1 MLGVSSFTRNSLTI
15 LVVSVMA
22 FVLGYVYVQSFSVGW
37 RAVVALHLGILF
49 FLGCALFLRDLKSFF
64 LFVMIFAVPLEY
76 GYHFIFRKLVGVETS
91 PFAIGIRIDVVD
103 VVLLLLYMHW
113 GFVLAQ
119 VPLGRSR
126 ITIGNS
132 LGKLFLLW
140 IVWVSVAGV
149 LRSEHLNYT
158 AFELV
163 TLYKGLL
170 LYFYLVNNL
179 SSEQDLRV
187 VLYAFFAVTVGQ
199 GLYIIMQYVTG
210 LNYSLHGETSA
221 DIATGV
227 EAYRAIGFTGWD
239 GAAAIMN
246 YILPIMLVYYLLAAE
261 KLKRWG
267 TLMGLSIV
275 LLGLLFLKMR
285 SAYFASL
292 VSIITVLAVSY
303 LRRWISARQVLMVAG
318 AALVCLIAAG
328 YFVLQRFE
336 SGETGAERI
345 PLMLTA
351 LNMIEA
357 NWLLGVGANNYLF
370 HIEQYLPV
378 SLRHTWEYT
387 VHNEYLLRAAETGV
401 PGFLIYYAL
410 LLTMMRKLWK
420 VARSPSPWIYMASLG
435 LFAGLVGSL
444 PYRMAS
450 FFHTGPLYSEFCVV
464 LALTYFLET
473 LEKRRMAEESPGFGT
488 IQGRP
493 SRGVSTDVRL

>member
-1 MLGVSSFTRNSLTI
+1 MQGVSSFTRNSVTI

-22 FVLGYVYVQSFSVGW
+22 FVLGYVYVQSFNVGW

-49 FLGCALFLRDLKSFF
+49 FLGCALFLRDLRSFF

-76 GYHFIFRKLVGVETS
+76 GYHLIFRKLVGVDTA

-119 VPLGRSR
+119 TPLRRGR

-140 IVWVSVAGV
+140 IVWVSLAGI

-163 TLYKGLL
+163 TLYKGFL

-179 SSEQDLRV
+179 SSEQELRV
-187 VLYAFFAVTVGQ
+187 VLYAFFAVTVAQ

-210 LNYSLHGETSA
+210 FNYSLHGETPA
-221 DIATGV
+221 DIAAGAQ
-227 EAYRAIGFTGWD
+227 AYRAIGFTGWD

-246 YILPIMLVYYLLAAE
+246 YILPIMLIYYFIIPE
-261 KLKRWG
+261 KFKRGG
-267 TLMGLSIV
+267 TLIGIGIV

-285 SAYFASL
+285 SAYFAGL
-292 VSIITVLAVSY
+292 VSIIIVLAVSY
-303 LRRWISARQVLMVAG
+303 LRRWISARQVLGVLA
-318 AALVCLIAAG
+318 AALVCLTVAV
-328 YFVLQRFE
+328 YFAVQRFE
-336 SGETGAERI
+336 SGETGVERI

-351 LNMIEA
+351 LNIIKA

-387 VHNEYLLRAAETGV
+387 VHNEYLLRAAETGI

-410 LLTMMRKLWK
+410 LLIMMRKLWK
-420 VARSPSPWIYMASLG
+420 VARTSNPWIYMTALG
-435 LFAGLVGSL
+435 LFASLVGSL
-444 PYRMAS
+444 PYRVVS
-450 FFHTGPLYSEFCVV
+450 FFHTGPLYYEFCVV
-464 LALTYFLET
+464 LALTYFLQT
-473 LEKRRMAEESPGFGT
+473 LEKRRLAGESSRLGT
-488 IQGRP
+488 IQGRGLP
-493 SRGVSTDVRL
+493 VATET